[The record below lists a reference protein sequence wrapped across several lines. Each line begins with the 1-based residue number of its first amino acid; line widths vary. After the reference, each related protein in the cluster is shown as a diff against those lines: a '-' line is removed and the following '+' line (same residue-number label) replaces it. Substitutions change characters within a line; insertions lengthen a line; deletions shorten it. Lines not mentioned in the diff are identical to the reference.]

1 MPIHRL
7 LNEAAFDPD
16 AVKALTTAYESVLA
30 ALGLEKRTDPLTQ
43 TIARRIIEHARRGER
58 DPIKLREIV
67 LKELESSPDRQASS
81 GGR

>member
-1 MPIHRL
+1 MPLYRM

-16 AVKALTTAYESVLA
+16 AVKALTSAYESVLA
-30 ALGLEKRTDPLTQ
+30 ALGLERRTDLLTQ

-58 DPIKLREIV
+58 DPIKLRDIV

-81 GGR
+81 RGR